1 MTTYFKGAFSRCSW
15 CGGRGCNQCPLERQ
29 KFEAQLPQPLFTADV
44 NDPGDMELLKEVFGR
59 EALEHAFGPDGGG
72 MPEIEQAAAMASFKQ
87 MMRKQHP

>member
-1 MTTYFKGAFSRCSW
+1 M
-15 CGGRGCNQCPLERQ
+15 
-29 KFEAQLPQPLFTADV
+29 FTADI

-72 MPEIEQAAAMASFKQ
+72 MPEIEQAAALASFKQ